1 MDDLTVDTEGL
12 PVVVPVS
19 SLLAMSEA
27 EGRTQLTDM
36 GSVVAGLPVLGSLYQ
51 LHLALCLWSLLW
63 WSWCLTVELSLLLRL
78 LMSPLSDC
86 VPLRRQL
93 GSLLRLSLLQLGV
106 EGVDTDLGSSHQ
118 L

>member
-1 MDDLTVDTEGL
+1 MADLTVDTEGL

-51 LHLALCLWSLLW
+51 LHLALCLWSLW
-63 WSWCLTVELSLLLRL
+63 WSWCLTVELSLLLLL

-106 EGVDTDLGSSHQ
+106 EGVDTDLGPSHK